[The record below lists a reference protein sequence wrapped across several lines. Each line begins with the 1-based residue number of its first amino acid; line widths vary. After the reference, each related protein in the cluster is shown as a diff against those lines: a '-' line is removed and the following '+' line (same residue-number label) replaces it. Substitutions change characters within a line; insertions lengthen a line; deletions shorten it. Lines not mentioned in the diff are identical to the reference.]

1 MPLTRS
7 PEWMPLP
14 PRAIFFPPPV
24 DHAIDALAGRDAARR
39 EPDIFAHAQTI
50 EDAWHLGLDANAET
64 RDLMGVGTGNVVAA
78 EQHLALARLQLP
90 GEHLEERAFSGAV
103 RTDEATQLT
112 FGQREVDVAYRLNA
126 AEVHA
131 EIAGLKKRRSHHPS
145 SACLGLR
152 PAATRRVRERSSQCP
167 KCASAGTSPFGTRTP

>member
-24 DHAIDALAGRDAARR
+24 DHAIDALAGMDAARG
-39 EPDIFAHAQTI
+39 EPDIFAHAQAI

-90 GEHLEERAFSGAV
+90 GEHLEERAFSGAG
-103 RTDEATQLT
+103 RTEWA
-112 FGQREVDVAYRLNA
+112 NP
-126 AEVHA
+126 
-131 EIAGLKKRRSHHPS
+131 I
-145 SACLGLR
+145 
-152 PAATRRVRERSSQCP
+152 
-167 KCASAGTSPFGTRTP
+167 TSGPRDS